1 MSEPIVFVSKLRLKE
16 GKLEEYKQF
25 TRETTKWLE
34 ANRPRTVAILEYFSE
49 DGTELSIVIIFAD
62 ADAMQVHMQGLG
74 ELPTKSF
81 EYLEPVSLEI
91 YGKPNEATL
100 EMMKMI
106 GGSAV
111 AFNINPHSI
120 GGYARLNLDE

>member
-1 MSEPIVFVSKLRLKE
+1 MSEPIVFVSNLRLKE
-16 GKLEEYKQF
+16 GKVEEYKQF
-25 TRETTKWLE
+25 TRETTAWLQ
-34 ANRPRTVAILEYFSE
+34 ANRPRTIAIQEYLSK

-62 ADAMQVHMQGLG
+62 ADAMQVHMQRLG

-81 EYLEPVSLEI
+81 EYLEPLNIQI

-106 GGSAV
+106 GGSEV
-111 AFNINPHSI
+111 TFNIKPHAI
-120 GGYARLNLDE
+120 GGYIRFKPE